1 MNGKN
6 IILISFIECI
16 IFSVLISLP
25 VWAFVT
31 QGTGKWGKELHEATK
46 QGSVYF
52 LIGTSSAINIFSA
65 IEQNNIPQAISYK
78 KNAIINWES
87 AMDYFKK
94 ANNYEAA
101 LKKADPW
108 VKQNAPNVIRI
119 RNMSPEYGI
128 GKEIMNNINSDG
140 AKGLILLTIRSIE
153 LQTKQ
158 ISSTV
163 EKIELKK
170 PPSYDRLLEQLRFIT
185 IELYKG
191 IAISEV
197 LYNHENFEDLDQK
210 IGDGY

>member
-1 MNGKN
+1 MNSK
-6 IILISFIECI
+6 IIVLISFIECM
-16 IFSVLISLP
+16 IFSVLVSLP
-25 VWAFVT
+25 AWAFVT
-31 QGTGKWGKELHEATK
+31 QGTQKWGKELHEATR

-52 LIGTSSAINIFSA
+52 LIGTSSAISIFSA
-65 IEQNNIPQAISYK
+65 IDQNDIPLAISNKNSAIKNWGNAMEYYNKAIKYK
-78 KNAIINWES
+78 
-87 AMDYFKK
+87 D
-94 ANNYEAA
+94 A

-185 IELYKG
+185 LELYKG
-191 IAISEV
+191 VAISEV
-197 LYNHENFEDLDQK
+197 FYNP
-210 IGDGY
+210 